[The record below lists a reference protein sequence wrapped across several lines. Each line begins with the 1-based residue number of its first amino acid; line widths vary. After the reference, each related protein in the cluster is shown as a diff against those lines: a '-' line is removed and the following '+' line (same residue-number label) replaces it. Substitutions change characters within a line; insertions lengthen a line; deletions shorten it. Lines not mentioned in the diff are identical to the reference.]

1 MTAIPMPV
9 PGAARPLPPAAGT
22 ALQALRPLAA
32 GTGRWATRTLVA
44 VAVLAFAVLAAGPH
58 LLGYRTMT
66 MLTASMAPGIDP
78 GDVVITT
85 PIDVTDVTTGMVIS
99 YHIPIDDHRVVT
111 HRVTDVQH
119 GSDGTVTVQTKG
131 DANDHADPW
140 TAVLQGDTA
149 YEVRAV
155 LPEVGH
161 LITALRTPAVTHALV
176 YGVPVLLAGWL
187 LLGIWRPREDAEVDE
202 PGTDVDE
209 TVANA
214 QGTARAEQLLVFG
227 AAAVLTAWLV
237 LGVWNLAAGTPGGE
251 QQ

>member
-1 MTAIPMPV
+1 MTAIPMPAPAATRTV
-9 PGAARPLPPAAGT
+9 PPVAGAALR
-22 ALQALRPLAA
+22 ALRPLAA
-32 GTGRWATRTLVA
+32 GTGRWATRALVA

-78 GDVVITT
+78 GDVVLTT

-149 YEVRAV
+149 YQVRAV

-187 LLGIWRPREDAEVDE
+187 LQGIWRPREDGEVDQQ
-202 PGTDVDE
+202 GTDVDE
-209 TVANA
+209 TVADA
-214 QGTARAEQLLVFG
+214 PGTAWADRLPGYG
-227 AAAVLTAWLV
+227 AVVLLTAWLLV
-237 LGVWNLAAGTPGGE
+237 GAWSAAGTPGGE